1 MKKNI
6 TLHESLLTKAD
17 RRKTLGHG
25 ACTVWL
31 TGLSGSGKS
40 TVAHEVERR
49 LMNRGIHSF
58 VLDGDNVRHGL
69 NGDLGFSEEDRGENI
84 RRIGEVSRLFTDA
97 GLVVITSFISPF
109 RWDRDRARGLF
120 ETGEFFEVFVRCP
133 LELCESRDPKGLYAQ
148 ARDGKI
154 RDFTGIDSPYEDPE
168 NPELVIDTGEISLE
182 DCARKILELLEESG
196 VIE

>member
-49 LMNRGIHSF
+49 L
-58 VLDGDNVRHGL
+58 RHGL

-182 DCARKILELLEESG
+182 DCARKLLEEG
-196 VIE
+196 LRVEG